1 MQEGENFN
9 VLLYS
14 MSFLFEDIFGY
25 RTTYLKSRTK
35 LKTIPAGERG
45 RIMGESVSQ
54 PKSLNSMCGTAKE

>member
-14 MSFLFEDIFGY
+14 MSSLFEDIFGY

-35 LKTIPAGERG
+35 LKRFQRE
-45 RIMGESVSQ
+45 
-54 PKSLNSMCGTAKE
+54 KEGG